1 MIYSVIGV
9 VFGAVPFREISSNFG
24 DVVQILE
31 ICTTVFKFAPRI
43 FREKA
48 MATVTA
54 FIRVSTKRKDKANVR
69 LRLRDGRAVQL
80 LYVSDLTVN
89 PDHWN
94 PKKEEIKAKI
104 LMDPAERAEFNRTV
118 ALRKSQIMDLYNAAS
133 DKSVLTSDWLSSE
146 MDKLLHPVIKSQDGS
161 SSFFEDFVY
170 FLETRK
176 LSDVRTRNFRVVYR
190 ALQRFELYRRINV
203 SKKFRL
209 TFDAVTPDILR
220 EFETFL
226 RKEHTF
232 FTRDDETGK
241 FTCSPKYKPVYDAFP
256 ETRTPQARGQ
266 NTINDVFTKLRTFF
280 RWAVDQGK
288 TENNPFKHFT
298 VEECVYGTPYY
309 ITIEERNQLYKTDL
323 DSTPALA
330 IQRDIFVFQCL
341 IGCRVGDLYKLT
353 KSNII
358 NGGVEY
364 IPRKTKDGRPV
375 TVRVPLNSIAKEI
388 LERYKD
394 QPFDELLPLISQQK
408 YNVAIKKMFLA
419 AGLTRPVVVYN
430 PTTSEQEIRPL
441 NEVASSHLARRCF
454 VGNLYKQ
461 VKDPNLVGALSGH
474 KEGSRAFA
482 RYREIDEDMKRDL
495 VSMLE

>member
-1 MIYSVIGV
+1 M
-9 VFGAVPFREISSNFG
+9 
-24 DVVQILE
+24 QILE

-43 FREKA
+43 FRVKD

-54 FIRVSTKRKDKANVR
+54 FIRVSTKKTKEANVR
-69 LRLRDGRAVQL
+69 FRLRDGRAVQL
-80 LYVSDLTVN
+80 LYSSDLTVN
-89 PDHWN
+89 PEHWN

-104 LMDPAERAEFNRTV
+104 LMDPADRAEFNRNV
-118 ALRKSQIMDLYNAAS
+118 ALRKSQIIELYNAAP
-133 DKSVLTSDWLSSE
+133 DKSVLTSEWLSTE
-146 MDKLLHPVIKSQDGS
+146 MDKLLHPVVKAQGDSA
-161 SSFFEDFVY
+161 SFFEDFDS

-176 LSDVRTRNFRVVYR
+176 LSDVRTRNFRVIYR

-203 SKKFRL
+203 SKKFHL
-209 TFDAVTPDILR
+209 SFDSVTPDILR
-220 EFETFL
+220 EFESFL

-232 FTRDDETGK
+232 FTRDEATGK
-241 FTCSPKYKPVYDAFP
+241 FICSPKYKPVYDAFP

-266 NTINDVFTKLRTFF
+266 NTINDVFTKLRTLF
-280 RWAVDQGK
+280 RWAVEQGK
-288 TENNPFKHFT
+288 TDNNPFTHFS

-309 ITIEERNQLYKTDL
+309 ITIEERNILYNTNL
-323 DSTPALA
+323 DPAPGLA
-330 IQRDIFVFQCL
+330 VQRDIFVFQCL
-341 IGCRVGDLYKLT
+341 IGCRVGDLYKMT
-353 KSNII
+353 KANVI
-358 NGGVEY
+358 NGGIEY

-388 LERYKD
+388 LERYQD
-394 QPFDELLPLISQQK
+394 LPGDSLLPLISQQK

-454 VGNLYKQ
+454 IGNLYKQ